1 MAEQDGDIGLINYGG
16 RPRKYDSPEEFDI
29 KVDEYYRHCR
39 ATGEPITW
47 TGLALYLGFSSRQSI
62 DEYLNYDGF
71 SDSVK
76 RAKTLVEYGYEK
88 LLHRGSNAAAPIFAL
103 KNFGWNDKQEGDTDD
118 DEAPSLNIQFS
129 VKEPAGEIKV
139 TNAKSDT

>member
-1 MAEQDGDIGLINYGG
+1 MIRPKNLILKWM
-16 RPRKYDSPEEFDI
+16 RI
-29 KVDEYYRHCR
+29 IAACR

-47 TGLALYLGFSSRQSI
+47 TGLALYVGFSSRQLI

-88 LLHRGSNAAAPIFAL
+88 LLHRVSNAAAPIFAL